1 MNFKN
6 GLNFNF
12 IWGLFMVVFYLGM
25 SFMFVFTNLFE
36 NFNQTIRI
44 IMGAMFLI
52 LGLVRVISI
61 WQRR

>member
-6 GLNFNF
+6 GLNFNS
-12 IWGLFMVVFYLGM
+12 IWGLFMVVIYLGM
-25 SFMFVFTNLFE
+25 FVMFVFTTMFDH
-36 NFNQTIRI
+36 FNQTIRFV
-44 IMGAMFLI
+44 MGGMFLI